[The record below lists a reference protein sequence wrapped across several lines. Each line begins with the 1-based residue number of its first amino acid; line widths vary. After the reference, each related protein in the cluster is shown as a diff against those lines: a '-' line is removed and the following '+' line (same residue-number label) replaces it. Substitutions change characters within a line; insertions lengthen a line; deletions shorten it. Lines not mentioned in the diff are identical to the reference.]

1 MSWMTGP
8 GRTSGTSGMRRR
20 PSRERGVGTLAM
32 RPLDPFED
40 AELVHAWVTH
50 PKAAF
55 WLLQGA
61 KLHDIEREYMAV
73 AASEHHDA
81 FVGLHDGEPA
91 FLMERYDPRHI
102 ELVGLYEPEP
112 GDVGMHFLVAPT
124 DRPVHGFTRA
134 VLSTVMEHLFA
145 DPRTHRVVVEP
156 DVTNTA
162 VHRLNEEVGFVP
174 EREIEKPEKRALLS
188 FCTRESYEAAVVRH
202 AVAARP
208 TAVSGART

>member
-1 MSWMTGP
+1 MSWMQGT

-20 PSRERGVGTLAM
+20 PSRERGVGTLTM

-40 AELVHAWVTH
+40 AELVHSWVTH
-50 PKAAF
+50 PKSAF

-61 KLHDIEREYMAV
+61 KLQDVEREYMGI

-91 FLMERYDPRHI
+91 FLMERYDPRYI

-134 VLSTVMEHLFA
+134 VISTVMEHLFA

-174 EREIEKPEKRALLS
+174 EREIDKPEKRALLS
-188 FCTRESYEAAVVRH
+188 FCTRERYEAAVVRH